1 MPTSDNSANLM
12 EIKIQP
18 EACKTTQDVNGEGAD
33 LAGNVVCSQPSVS
46 VDAKGIN
53 AGQVETHNVA
63 SIKTN
68 SSDVSRVSNGQ
79 TGAGSPAVPE
89 QATNSQILPPS
100 TCKAQPAIMS
110 KPPPSVSHSIST
122 QQPVIPATQI
132 TTNVLNPATTVQAFA
147 STMAPKVVLGA
158 SQLATNSSAIIKTK
172 VFQSST
178 AVTSM
183 NSQPVFTVNTPGQ
196 AGVGISL
203 APASQPG
210 LVATTSVAPA
220 SKVTRVATITQTP
233 GKGAVISVPR
243 VTTPQQNGAQLT
255 PQKTTVQLPAN
266 FQIPQGMVLIRSD
279 SGQLMLV
286 SQQALAQAQAQGLA
300 LPRMPTA
307 TSTNTVRVTA
317 TQNPVTTIVRKSET
331 VPTVKPQPQPNTSTV
346 TSLQRLPVIKPTGG
360 AVSATGVQEVRP
372 TAPTTPT
379 SRPVPLIIP
388 AKIDVSK
395 TTPAAQTTISAE
407 TLENVKKCKNFLV
420 TLIKLASSGTHSAE
434 MAKNVKEL
442 VKNLLDGKIEPE
454 EFTDRLYTELKSSPQ
469 PYLVPFLKR
478 SLPAVRHDLSLQDS
492 QVIQQPRGVVIK
504 QSVTTVPSLLTTT
517 LQNRFPQN
525 RPLTTT
531 LHTGLHSIGTILRQP
546 PPQGHKFI
554 SVQTPLVHRSNF
566 KENAAAAFRDEDDIN
581 DVASMA
587 GVNLSEE
594 NARILA
600 TNSELVGSVIRSCRD
615 EPFILTATLQKI
627 ILEIGKRHGVT
638 DVSSD
643 VVNLVSHATQERL
656 RELIEKLTV
665 VAHHRKISY
674 KDSDHYTHC
683 NETRLQLKFLEQLDR
698 LEKQRKD
705 EEEREMLLRAA
716 KSRANKED
724 PEQLRLKQK
733 AKEMQQLEMA
743 QMQQRDANLTALAA
757 IGPRKKRP
765 LDSLGYGSGS
775 EGAAAGG
782 TSLLSKQASIQRTT
796 RASLRDLIFCMEQ
809 EPSLRQSVALYRA
822 LLK

>member
-1 MPTSDNSANLM
+1 
-12 EIKIQP
+12 
-18 EACKTTQDVNGEGAD
+18 
-33 LAGNVVCSQPSVS
+33 
-46 VDAKGIN
+46 
-53 AGQVETHNVA
+53 
-63 SIKTN
+63 
-68 SSDVSRVSNGQ
+68 
-79 TGAGSPAVPE
+79 
-89 QATNSQILPPS
+89 
-100 TCKAQPAIMS
+100 
-110 KPPPSVSHSIST
+110 
-122 QQPVIPATQI
+122 
-132 TTNVLNPATTVQAFA
+132 
-147 STMAPKVVLGA
+147 
-158 SQLATNSSAIIKTK
+158 
-172 VFQSST
+172 
-178 AVTSM
+178 
-183 NSQPVFTVNTPGQ
+183 
-196 AGVGISL
+196 
-203 APASQPG
+203 
-210 LVATTSVAPA
+210 
-220 SKVTRVATITQTP
+220 
-233 GKGAVISVPR
+233 
-243 VTTPQQNGAQLT
+243 
-255 PQKTTVQLPAN
+255 
-266 FQIPQGMVLIRSD
+266 
-279 SGQLMLV
+279 
-286 SQQALAQAQAQGLA
+286 
-300 LPRMPTA
+300 
-307 TSTNTVRVTA
+307 
-317 TQNPVTTIVRKSET
+317 
-331 VPTVKPQPQPNTSTV
+331 
-346 TSLQRLPVIKPTGG
+346 LQ
-360 AVSATGVQEVRP
+360 
-372 TAPTTPT
+372 
-379 SRPVPLIIP
+379 
-388 AKIDVSK
+388 
-395 TTPAAQTTISAE
+395 E

-478 SLPAVRHDLSLQDS
+478 SLPAVRQLTPNS
-492 QVIQQPRGVVIK
+492 QLFIQQCVVPKPQAAGSVSTAAVTSQQAVKPTPANSKTIQPNSVITQPVKPASPDQAILYDLYKFRMHIILFGSKKGFDTLRRGNSYLSGLYVSDITYIHTQRNAELFFMLNSNCSVARKLPEINSIFGIGIFECVFNLNLVVIK

-775 EGAAAGG
+775 EVENVF
-782 TSLLSKQASIQRTT
+782 TLTVFIMQVCFSEKLICMFLFVYFIHCRT
-796 RASLRDLIFCMEQ
+796 FGEH
-809 EPSLRQSVALYRA
+809 YF
-822 LLK
+822 